1 MRKIS
6 RVFLFLFL
14 CSKYFSAD
22 LYTSCF
28 QLFMDNNLQL
38 NVLFCTLYSKKVFS
52 CYKPSFLF
60 GGKWMSTNNSTENKS
75 ELGSYLAGL
84 IESDGSIII
93 PKNSLSK
100 PTIKIVF
107 NIKDRPLANC
117 LMERLGSGSIQSA
130 SENAVL
136 YVIRDKLGIVNIVN
150 LINGE
155 FRTPKIKALHK
166 IIDWINANPKYNNS
180 NIIDK
185 MPLNTTPLGSNSWF
199 SGFTEGD
206 GSFNIRVTEGIKY
219 NNISV
224 TYTISQGSKDESVL
238 LLVSVVGY
246 LLILFFCYDS
256 LNSGCLLS
264 LAAIIPIKSYSN
276 VEADKDKILSDNKN
290 KSGIYKWTNLIN
302 DKQYIGS
309 AINLSN
315 RLSDYYSTTYME
327 DALTR
332 SNSHIY
338 RALLKNGYE
347 NFSLTILEYCE
358 PEQCFEREDF
368 YLSSENNEY
377 NISKKA
383 GASMFGRSHSDATK
397 KQISDALT
405 GSNKSLDT
413 KRKMSDAQPTYV

>member
-1 MRKIS
+1 MIVWDAKNFQS
-6 RVFLFLFL
+6 FLFLFL
-14 CSKYFSAD
+14 CSKYFSD

-28 QLFMDNNLQL
+28 QLFTDNNLQL

-52 CYKPSFLF
+52 CYAPSFLF

-117 LMERLGSGSIQSA
+117 LMERLGSGSIQFA

-136 YVIRDKLGIVNIVN
+136 YVVRDKLGIVNIVN

-185 MPLNTTPLGSNSWF
+185 MPLNTTPLDSNSWF

-238 LLVSVVGY
+238 QSY
-246 LLILFFCYDS
+246 KPIMLLIGQLCEQKI
-256 LNSGCLLS
+256 GEKGLL
-264 LAAIIPIKSYSN
+264 A
-276 VEADKDKILSDNKN
+276 E
-290 KSGIYKWTNLIN
+290 
-302 DKQYIGS
+302 
-309 AINLSN
+309 
-315 RLSDYYSTTYME
+315 
-327 DALTR
+327 
-332 SNSHIY
+332 
-338 RALLKNGYE
+338 KNGLDSFMWRVRTTNKKGVLAIVQYF
-347 NFSLTILEYCE
+347 NRFPLFSEGGRLKT
-358 PEQCFEREDF
+358 FGF
-368 YLSSENNEY
+368 Y
-377 NISKKA
+377 
-383 GASMFGRSHSDATK
+383 GFF
-397 KQISDALT
+397 
-405 GSNKSLDT
+405 
-413 KRKMSDAQPTYV
+413 